1 MPILWPDIAWE
12 LILELNKTIFVGEA
26 VRLTDLPAGSW
37 SGSGHLNRG
46 HEAVDASPHPNGSV
60 KASHFDLDINR
71 PPTGGDLTFSW
82 KEGHICTVVLLEV
95 LSQLCHGGGGV
106 QALSVV
112 GGRQSRTRV

>member
-1 MPILWPDIAWE
+1 MTVLKI
-12 LILELNKTIFVGEA
+12 KTVLYAICWA
-26 VRLTDLPAGSW
+26 
-37 SGSGHLNRG
+37 N
-46 HEAVDASPHPNGSV
+46 
-60 KASHFDLDINR
+60 INR

-95 LSQLCHGGGGV
+95 LLSQLCHGGGGV

>member
-1 MPILWPDIAWE
+1 M
-12 LILELNKTIFVGEA
+12 NKYAGGLL
-26 VRLTDLPAGSW
+26 RGLPY
-37 SGSGHLNRG
+37 
-46 HEAVDASPHPNGSV
+46 
-60 KASHFDLDINR
+60 INR

>member
-1 MPILWPDIAWE
+1 M
-12 LILELNKTIFVGEA
+12 LNVAPQTERNPGHSGA
-26 VRLTDLPAGSW
+26 MAGASKAAD
-37 SGSGHLNRG
+37 
-46 HEAVDASPHPNGSV
+46 AVDATGSLSV
-60 KASHFDLDINR
+60 GALAVPDSGRLEACSINR

>member
-1 MPILWPDIAWE
+1 MANLLLATAATHGGVIISHA
-12 LILELNKTIFVGEA
+12 I
-26 VRLTDLPAGSW
+26 S
-37 SGSGHLNRG
+37 
-46 HEAVDASPHPNGSV
+46 NG
-60 KASHFDLDINR
+60 KRFIINR